1 MKYKLIQKVI
11 SWQLIDYLQFIYTDY
26 SINSE
31 TLTLSELPS
40 SKRESNM
47 EVNQLDLISSLTQ
60 HSPLPTKDIEI

>member
-31 TLTLSELPS
+31 TLTLSKLPS